1 MTTKPAAES
10 DRQVSGKPKPK
21 FYEVRP
27 NPRDHFRS
35 QVTTGKRL
43 FSPKDVNSHSEPY
56 RRFRDLLMNFT
67 DDRGGPDKLS
77 EGQRQLIRRA
87 AALAITC
94 EGLEADMVR
103 GTPVD
108 LNLYGSLSER
118 FRRIIEALGIEKVTP
133 PPKTLAEIIAESK

>member
-1 MTTKPAAES
+1 
-10 DRQVSGKPKPK
+10 
-21 FYEVRP
+21 
-27 NPRDHFRS
+27 
-35 QVTTGKRL
+35 
-43 FSPKDVNSHSEPY
+43 VNSHSEPY

-67 DDRGGPDKLS
+67 NDRGGPDKLS

-118 FRRIIEALGIEKVTP
+118 FRRIIEALGIEKVP
-133 PPKTLAEIIAESK
+133 PPAETGPTSLADYKPRTADE